1 MRNGRL
7 LLGTNWKMNKTIRE
21 SVDYTRQLLGLLK
34 KLDRSDAAQ
43 VFLIPPYTAIEA
55 VKRASDGRLWVGAQN
70 MHWAERGAY
79 TGEISAA
86 MLEELGVDLVELGHA
101 ERRRYFN
108 ETDAD
113 LNRKVSAALRHGLR
127 PLVCVGEQ
135 LEDKQRG
142 IGTETVKNQLRTIF
156 MGMDAGCAPRLI
168 VAYEPVWAIGAE
180 GADIGMDYVREIQ
193 AHIRATLEATLGP
206 SAALV
211 PVIYGGDVNLRNAAA
226 LVSESGTDGLFIGRA
241 ALDAQS
247 FAELIQASLQAL
259 G

>member
-21 SVDYTRQLLGLLK
+21 SVDYTRQFLGRLK
-34 KLDRSDAAQ
+34 ELDRSDAVQ
-43 VFLIPPYTAIEA
+43 VFVIPPYTAMEA
-55 VKRASDGRLWVGAQN
+55 VKRASEGRLWVGAQN

-79 TGEISAA
+79 TGEISAL
-86 MLEELGVDLVELGHA
+86 MLQELGVDLVELGHA

-113 LNRKVSAALRHGLR
+113 INRKVHTALRHGLR

-135 LEDKQRG
+135 IEDKRRG
-142 IGTETVKNQLRTIF
+142 VGKETVKNQLRTIF
-156 MGMDAGCAPRLI
+156 AGVDAACAPRLI
-168 VAYEPVWAIGAE
+168 VAYEPVWAIGVE

-193 AHIRATLEATLGP
+193 THIRATLEEVLGR
-206 SAALV
+206 SAAAV

-241 ALDAQS
+241 ALEAES
-247 FAELIQASLQAL
+247 FAELIRASLQAM

>member
-1 MRNGRL
+1 MKNGRL

-21 SVDYTRQLLGLLK
+21 SVDYTRRLLELVSAFDGAE
-34 KLDRSDAAQ
+34 RAQ
-43 VFLIPPYTAIEA
+43 IFLIPPYTAIEA
-55 VKRASDGRLWVGAQN
+55 VKRASEGRLWVGAQN
-70 MHWAERGAY
+70 MHWAEHGAY
-79 TGEISAA
+79 TGEISAR

-108 ETDAD
+108 ETDAE
-113 LNRKVSAALRHGLR
+113 LNRKVQTALRHGLR

-142 IGTETVKNQLRTIF
+142 MGKVTVKNQLRTIF
-156 MGMDAGCAPRLI
+156 AGVESASAPRLI

-193 AHIRATLEATLGP
+193 AHIRTTLEETLGP
-206 SAALV
+206 GAAAV

-226 LVSESGTDGLFIGRA
+226 LVSESATDGLFIGRA
-241 ALDAQS
+241 ALDAEN
-247 FAELIQASLQAL
+247 FARLIQASLQAL
-259 G
+259 A

>member
-1 MRNGRL
+1 MRNGPL

-21 SVDYTRQLLGLLK
+21 SVDYTRRLLGLMQ

-43 VFLIPPYTAIEA
+43 VFVIPPYTAIEA
-55 VKRASDGRLWVGAQN
+55 VKRASEGRLWVGAQN
-70 MHWAERGAY
+70 MHWAEHGAF
-79 TGEISAA
+79 TGEISAL

-113 LNRKVSAALRHGLR
+113 INRKVHTALQHGIR

-142 IGTETVKNQLRTIF
+142 IGAEAVKNQVRTIF
-156 MGMDAGCAPRLI
+156 AGVDAACAPRLI
-168 VAYEPVWAIGAE
+168 VAYEPVWAIGVVGAE
-180 GADIGMDYVREIQ
+180 IGMDYVREMQ
-193 AHIRATLEATLGP
+193 THIRSTLEEVLG
-206 SAALV
+206 AGAGMV

-241 ALDAQS
+241 ALEAES
-247 FAELIQASLQAL
+247 FAALIQASLQAL